1 MNKINDLKNIDQ
13 RLIDWRKKFNKEIPE
28 RVGLAFYTND
38 IGEVEIEVYMT
49 DEGMWMSQQIMAELF
64 GVEEHTITYHIQE
77 IYKSGELEESPTTRK
92 IRVVRQ
98 EGKRQVNREIKFYD
112 LDMVISV
119 GYRVNSIKATQ
130 FRKFATRVLHE
141 YLQKGYVL
149 NDDRFKQGRKFDD
162 GYFKEM
168 LERIRDIR
176 LSERRLYLQITDIF
190 ALASDYDK
198 NSVITKEFF
207 AFIQNKLHWAIA
219 GGTAAEII
227 YERVNASKKNMGL
240 TSWAHSSDGKIY
252 KSDVTV
258 AKNYL
263 KEKEL
268 HRLRLAV
275 SAFLDLAEMRADR
288 QLPTTMQDWISFMSN
303 YLDLNDYPVLE
314 GLGKISKEHADE
326 KALKEYSKFRVIQ
339 DCNYENDFEK
349 MIKNIEKKG
358 NRKRDGEKR

>member
-1 MNKINDLKNIDQ
+1 MKKSEIKNIDQ
-13 RLIDWRKKFNKEIPE
+13 QLIKWRKQSNKEIPE

-38 IGEVEIEVYMT
+38 EGEVEIEVYMT
-49 DEGMWMSQQIMAELF
+49 DESMWMSQQIMAELF
-64 GVEEHTITYHIQE
+64 GVEENTITYHIKE
-77 IYKSGELEESPTTRK
+77 IYKSGELDENPTTRK

-98 EGKRQVNREIKFYD
+98 EGKRQVNREIQLYN

-141 YLQKGYVL
+141 YIQKGYVL

-198 NSVITKEFF
+198 RSIITKEFF

-219 GGTAAEII
+219 GGTVAEII
-227 YERVNASKKNMGL
+227 YKRVNASKENMGL
-240 TSWAHSSDGKIY
+240 TSWSHFPNGKIY
-252 KSDVTV
+252 KTDVTV

-268 HRLRLAV
+268 HKLRLTV
-275 SAFLDLAEMRADR
+275 NAFLDLAEIRAER
-288 QLPTTMQDWISFMSN
+288 QLPTTMQDWIGFMSS
-303 YLDLNDYPVLE
+303 YLDLNGYPVLE
-314 GLGKISKEHADE
+314 GLGKISKEQADE
-326 KALKEYSKFRVIQ
+326 KALKEYSKFQVIQ

-349 MIKNIEKKG
+349 MIEKKVKKKTSS
-358 NRKRDGEKR
+358 KRNKK

>member
-1 MNKINDLKNIDQ
+1 MKKDNIKNIDQ
-13 RLIDWRKKFNKEIPE
+13 ELINWRKQSGKEIPE
-28 RVGLAFYTND
+28 RMGLAFYTND
-38 IGEVEIEVYMT
+38 KGEVEIEVYMT
-49 DEGMWMSQQIMAELF
+49 DESMWMSQQIMSELF
-64 GVEEHTITYHIQE
+64 GVEENTITYHIQE
-77 IYKSGELEESPTTRK
+77 IYKNGELEENSTTRK

-98 EGKRQVNREIKFYD
+98 EGKRQVKREIQFYN

-141 YLQKGYVL
+141 YIQKGYVL

-198 NSVITKEFF
+198 KDIITKEFF

-227 YERVNASKKNMGL
+227 YKRANASKENMGL
-240 TSWAHSSDGKIY
+240 TSWAHSPEGKIY
-252 KSDVTV
+252 KTDVTV

-275 SAFLDLAEMRADR
+275 NAFLDLAEIRAER
-288 QLPTTMQDWISFMSN
+288 QLPTTMQDWIGFMGS
-303 YLDLNDYPVLE
+303 YLNLNDYPVLK
-314 GLGKISKEHADE
+314 GLGAISKERADK
-326 KALKEYSKFRVIQ
+326 KALNEYSKFRVIQ
-339 DCNYENDFEK
+339 DRNYENDFEK
-349 MIKNIEKKG
+349 IIKKDKKK
-358 NRKRDGEKR
+358 NKKK